1 MTVAKTGVCTK
12 MPSKNQEPQAN
23 DAPNDPLAT
32 LSAELD
38 GCRKS
43 INYCIGIALGPGIV
57 ADKEALFAGK
67 QVNDFEMC
75 FRFMD
80 LALKLMEASA
90 GLGEAVARIKGE
102 MRQSI
107 TVDRYEH
114 GPAGAGPTRN
124 LSTQRLKE
132 RLANAR
138 AIKLQGEG
146 GVPESEKQPR
156 E

>member
-1 MTVAKTGVCTK
+1 

-90 GLGEAVARIKGE
+90 GLGEPSPASRAKCAKASPWIDMNTAPRAR
-102 MRQSI
+102 
-107 TVDRYEH
+107 V
-114 GPAGAGPTRN
+114 P
-124 LSTQRLKE
+124 
-132 RLANAR
+132 R
-138 AIKLQGEG
+138 AIY
-146 GVPESEKQPR
+146 PR
-156 E
+156 KD